1 MSFKSF
7 FSNLLNYT
15 PVDIYDFLLL
25 GDSNTDTTSSTNNN
39 EDKIENIYPSI
50 SVNMEKLKIKYNA
63 LINSDIII
71 RDFTLTARNKQ
82 YNAFIIYIDGMVDST
97 LINNFVLDPLMLRN
111 RDNSFD
117 GSQNQVISEAVTN
130 NITIRK
136 VKKFNLIDYIYNSLI
151 PQNSVNKEEKF
162 SDIISGINSGNCAL
176 FVDTINIAFN
186 IDVKGFKQRSV
197 DSPNNEIVIK
207 GPQEGFVENIRTN
220 TSLLRKIINNENL
233 IIENIEVGDI
243 TKTKCGVC
251 YMKNIANSDLIAEVK
266 YRLNNLSVDSILSS
280 GQLEQ
285 LIEDDNMMGVPKLL
299 STERPDKCTKYLMQG
314 RVVVLLNGNPYALIM
329 PATLIDFMS
338 SPEDTNLKT
347 LFANFLK
354 AIRIISAFL
363 TLLLPGLYISVT
375 SFHQEILPTELLF
388 SILSARENVPF
399 PVIFELLLM
408 EISFELIREA
418 GLRVPSPIGPT
429 IGIVGALILGEA
441 AVNANI
447 VSPILIIIVAIT
459 GISSFAIPDFSFGF
473 HLRVFRFLFTF
484 LGFIAGF
491 LGIGLGVFVYMTV
504 LSDIKSFGVPYTVPF
519 APPTN
524 SEGNGYFIPPVWKQ
538 EYRANFLSPKK
549 INSQKKIS
557 MNWKFGG
564 KNGKK

>member
-1 MSFKSF
+1 MSFKDY
-7 FSNLLNYT
+7 FSNLFKYQPDNK
-15 PVDIYDFLLL
+15 YDFLLL
-25 GDSNTDTTSSTNNN
+25 GNVNSSMSNNITIK
-39 EDKIENIYPSI
+39 EDPNKNIYPSLD
-50 SVNMEKLKIKYNA
+50 VNMETMKIKYNA

-82 YNAFIIYIDGMVDST
+82 YNAFIIYIDGMVDSE

-111 RDNSFD
+111 RSNIFD
-117 GSQNQVISEAVTN
+117 GNENKIISEAVTN

-136 VKKFNLIDYIYNSLI
+136 VKKFNLTDYIYNSLI
-151 PQNSVNKEEKF
+151 PQNSVEKNEKF
-162 SDIISGINSGNCAL
+162 NDIISGINSGNCAL
-176 FVDTINIAFN
+176 FVDTINVAFN

-197 DSPNNEIVIK
+197 DTPSNEVVIK

-220 TSLLRKIINNENL
+220 TSLLRRIINNENL

-251 YMKNIANSDLIAEVK
+251 YMKNITNSDLIAEVK
-266 YRLNNLSVDSILSS
+266 YRLNNLSVDSILST

-285 LIEDDNMMGVPKLL
+285 LIEDADKIGVPQVL

-314 RVVVLLNGNPYALIM
+314 RVIVLVNGNPYALIM

-338 SPEDTNLKT
+338 SPEDANLRT

-354 AIRIISAFL
+354 AIRIIAVFL

-418 GLRVPSPIGPT
+418 GLRVPSPIGST

-473 HLRVFRFLFTF
+473 HLRVFRFLFII

-491 LGIGLGVFVYMTV
+491 LGIGLGIFVYISI

-524 SEGNGYFIPPVWKQ
+524 SEGNGYFIPPIWKQ

-549 INSQKKIS
+549 IKAQEKIS
-557 MNWKFGG
+557 MNWKYGG
-564 KNGKK
+564 KNGQK